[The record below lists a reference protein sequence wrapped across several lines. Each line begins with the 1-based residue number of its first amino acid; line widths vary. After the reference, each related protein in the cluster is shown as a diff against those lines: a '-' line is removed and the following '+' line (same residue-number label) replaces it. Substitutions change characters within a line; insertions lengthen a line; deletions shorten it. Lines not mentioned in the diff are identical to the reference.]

1 MSNSII
7 PKEQQ
12 TAFQRWEMTSFG
24 DQRPSTLAKQAAQHA
39 NQVIVPTQ
47 AEIDRMRELALQQGY
62 AHGHA
67 SGLDEGFRKG
77 HTEGLTLGLNE
88 GREQAALEI
97 GYLHQLAQDFGQQ
110 IAHADS
116 AIAHDLLDLAL
127 DLAKAMLKTAL
138 QVKPELVLPVVVDAV
153 QYLPVLHQPAIVVM
167 HPDDSALVHAHMG
180 DELEKN
186 GWRVVEDESI
196 GRGGCKIDTA
206 NNQIDASAAT
216 RWQRI
221 AASLGKNLDWLE

>member
-1 MSNSII
+1 MSNTII

-24 DQRPSTLAKQAAQHA
+24 DQRPSTLAKLAAEQTK
-39 NQVIVPTQ
+39 QVVVPSQ
-47 AEIDRMRELALQQGY
+47 AEIDRMRELALQEGY
-62 AHGHA
+62 SQGHA
-67 SGLDEGFRKG
+67 SGLQEGFRKG
-77 HTEGLTLGLNE
+77 HTEGLTQGLNE

-97 GYLHQLAQDFGQQ
+97 GFLHQLAQDFGGQVAQ
-110 IAHADS
+110 ADT
-116 AIAHDLLDLAL
+116 AIAHDMLDLAL

-138 QVKPELVLPVVVDAV
+138 QVKPELVLPVIVDAV
-153 QYLPVLHQPAIVVM
+153 QYLPSLHQPAFLYL

-186 GWRVVEDESI
+186 GWRVIEDESM

-221 AASLGKNLDWLE
+221 AATLGKNLDWLE